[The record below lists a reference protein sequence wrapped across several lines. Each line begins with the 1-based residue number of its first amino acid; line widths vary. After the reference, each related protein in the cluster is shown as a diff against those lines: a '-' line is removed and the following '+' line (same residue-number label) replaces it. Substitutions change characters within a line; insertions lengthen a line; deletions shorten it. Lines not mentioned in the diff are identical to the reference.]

1 MKKIT
6 VIGSCLFSVLFLT
19 NNAQNIISEN
29 NIVNENNIKDY
40 KKASDS
46 LLQIA
51 EKNNLK
57 ALKNLE
63 ELKKLQYLKE
73 KQNQEIINI
82 RKEIKNNFQLIID
95 LFKQKN
101 KENTNTN
108 ELIVGNEK
116 IKIDSIYVKGSLFKK
131 SKWVYKITF
140 NDGTTKILD

>member
-6 VIGSCLFSVLFLT
+6 IIGSFLFCVLFLT
-19 NNAQNIISEN
+19 NNAQNNISN
-29 NIVNENNIKDY
+29 DNIVSNTNIKDY

-51 EKNNLK
+51 EKNNLE

-63 ELKKLQYLKE
+63 EVKKLQDLKE
-73 KQNQEIINI
+73 KQNQEIINV
-82 RKEIKNNFQLIID
+82 RKEIKNNLQLIID

-131 SKWVYKITF
+131 SKWVYQITF

>member
-19 NNAQNIISEN
+19 NNVQNIISEN

-51 EKNNLK
+51 EKNNLE

-63 ELKKLQYLKE
+63 EVKKLQYLKE
-73 KQNQEIINI
+73 KQNQEIINV
-82 RKEIKNNFQLIID
+82 RKEIKNNLQLIID

-101 KENTNTN
+101 KENTNN

-131 SKWVYKITF
+131 SKWIYQITF

>member
-6 VIGSCLFSVLFLT
+6 IIGSCLFCTLFLT
-19 NNAQNIISEN
+19 NNAQINIPKN
-29 NIVNENNIKDY
+29 NIETNVIIDY

-51 EKNNLK
+51 EKNNLE

-63 ELKKLQYLKE
+63 EVKKLQYLKE
-73 KQNQEIINI
+73 QQNLEIINV
-82 RKEIKNNFQLIID
+82 RKEIKNNLQLIID

-101 KENTNTN
+101 KETKNN

-116 IKIDSIYVKGSLFKK
+116 IKIDSIYVKGSLLKK
-131 SKWVYKITF
+131 SKWIYEITF
-140 NDGTTKILD
+140 NDGSKKILE